1 MTETFYPDDIE
12 TDDYVET
19 EREETEQVER
29 VEKRSRREREREH
42 ARIDYAAL
50 QRVARNAGI
59 NQLWARV
66 ATDYLKYASGN
77 VMEEAR
83 IVAALRET
91 QPQMF
96 RPDPPTPKALPIRG
110 RR

>member
-1 MTETFYPDDIE
+1 MNETEIYYPDTAEQERIE
-12 TDDYVET
+12 FELDQAEPV
-19 EREETEQVER
+19 Q
-29 VEKRSRREREREH
+29 VEKRNPREKREH